1 MTRKKSRIQ
10 QQLTVTRHEGYLCD
24 QCDHAASSEQTLEVH
39 MKRTLPSIS
48 VRRTED
54 VSTCSECGKDT
65 NMKFSLMRPSV
76 VVENV
81 KLLLR
86 VACMKLMPPI
96 SANTKIVI
104 NIIIF
109 KLDQDVRMTD
119 TTG

>member
-1 MTRKKSRIQ
+1 MEKHRESMHNRI
-10 QQLTVTRHEGYLCD
+10 GYLCD

-109 KLDQDVRMTD
+109 KLDQDIRMMD